1 MSPDKTIR
9 AYRSPLRQAR
19 AERTRQ
25 ALLDAARRRFQRVG
39 YFAAALDDIAADAGV
54 SVQRLYAVFGS
65 KPRLVL
71 ALIRALKAEARV
83 NERAQALIADRSAPR
98 KLAAVA
104 ALTRLYCE
112 RGLDVLEAAREAAR
126 TDRGVRRVWR
136 EVEGWRHQG
145 NRAVVRSLA
154 AVGALARGLDEA
166 RATDVLWTLTA
177 HDLYRL
183 YVRERGWSP
192 DRYEAWLAGALTRE
206 LVVA

>member
-1 MSPDKTIR
+1 MSVAKTAR

-25 ALLDAARRRFQRVG
+25 ALLDAARRRFERVG

-65 KPRLVL
+65 KSRLVL
-71 ALIRALKAEARV
+71 ALIRALKAEVQV
-83 NERAQALIADRSAPR
+83 NERAQALIADRSAAR

-104 ALTRLYCE
+104 ALTRIYCE

-154 AVGALARGLDEA
+154 AVGALAPGLDEA

-192 DRYEAWLAGALTRE
+192 ERYEAWLAGALARE
-206 LVVA
+206 LVA